1 MCYCISLPRISPADW
16 SLFSPQ
22 IQCGWSD
29 WDSLSCWCV
38 CACTPEMSQ
47 CFYLCERAMDRGRNT
62 WVRGAVVCA
71 CHIACTYCTVYG
83 FRPRVCVSSRS
94 LGRLAWTRWEEMRG
108 GRRRLGRRSEAHLM
122 PVCIDSVW
130 HLSARDTHPVWR
142 AEILW
147 HCVCECVCVE
157 VAVPVAK
164 LTAYELIFFFLFF
177 PFPFAL
183 LCHLI
188 RVLFSFFTG
197 PAAKLWS
204 IFISTSLSPPSFLPS
219 PLPTPSLT
227 IITSATCVLMT
238 RWTPSQDVLNQV
250 IGSRTWV
257 PLHARRFSRQNDFY
271 LPVKLLRK

>member
-147 HCVCECVCVE
+147 HCVCERVCVE

-164 LTAYELIFFFLFF
+164 LTAYELIYFFFFFLFF
-177 PFPFAL
+177 LHSCATWYASCFRFLRGRLPNSEASSSPPLSL
-183 LCHLI
+183 LL
-188 RVLFSFFTG
+188 
-197 PAAKLWS
+197 
-204 IFISTSLSPPSFLPS
+204 PSFLPLFLP
-219 PLPTPSLT
+219 PLSPSLRLRPVSLWRVGRLPRMFL
-227 IITSATCVLMT
+227 IRWLGVALGFPSMPDGFPDKMT
-238 RWTPSQDVLNQV
+238 FTYP
-250 IGSRTWV
+250 
-257 PLHARRFSRQNDFY
+257 
-271 LPVKLLRK
+271 